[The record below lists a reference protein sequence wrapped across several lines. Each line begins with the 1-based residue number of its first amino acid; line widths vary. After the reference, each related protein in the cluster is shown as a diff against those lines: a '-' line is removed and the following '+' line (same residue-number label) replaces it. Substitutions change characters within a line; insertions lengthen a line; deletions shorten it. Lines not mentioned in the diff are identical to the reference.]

1 MLKEKFK
8 EVGRLN
14 NEIYQEDLLNI
25 KDTILGISGSYFTK
39 KIFENIYQYQ
49 DHSIGMS
56 KKMLDQKV
64 IKFKNLIEK
73 FNIQII
79 IVFENLLSVRLNQRN
94 SILKKTLVQH
104 NVQFINTPY
113 SEHAQLIYYFKNNLI
128 SGIVSDLDIIK
139 YFSETNNYVIIDFI
153 LDSEQFEW
161 IHLSKFLASMNLT
174 HHYARQLLLQ
184 EQSQRKIQK
193 DVIEQF
199 DNIQKQKNFDRDSSV
214 NHPSYKDQIFRIEY
228 VPIINISC
236 NLQFY
241 KQTIETPS
249 MEDRMKK
256 HFGILL
262 PPTLYQFFAFDLIS
276 SDIFNIFGYQRF
288 KYVPNIYDS
297 KELKILITQT
307 CQHYSKVISLI
318 KQYLPETNSK
328 SEIFNI
334 ISENE
339 EYTKEKEQQQHIQ
352 QYPPSFAQ
360 HQSTQPIQN
369 YEYVYS
375 DIINELTFQH
385 AISSASSSPRATQQK
400 KGQFNN
406 LNDSQNHLRQQQ
418 FSSFQVFQ
426 SDMSQVN
433 NDKKQQFQYQQYQHQ
448 QQNKQYQ
455 NQIQQLS
462 NNQNINS
469 SNKNINNSSFGYQKN
484 QINSLSEVNVQNEY
498 QLIRILQKYLDVVRK
513 NSKNPS
519 RKNSE
524 NIKAQQQGGPDKKNN
539 KMRNKMQSQI
549 GDKQEDIYSNGLDCQ
564 KLNRLLQNQ
573 PNQMNSDEKNSSY
586 QLSDYEETVRNTAS
600 KSLGQNPLFQNRQ
613 ISALQIFSLAALN
626 FFNLQELIILSKQ
639 QITLQAKYLSKC
651 SVEFSEQLIIFA
663 NIIQN
668 QNLCNIF
675 FSNLFFDPEE
685 PYQKEQSLKD
695 QGSKDQ
701 IPKDQQQNLESSSN
715 NNNNVI
721 NDQNSELNQ
730 NSKESSSS
738 QKPQCTTM
746 PPLPPSANYQ
756 NLQAQASQSILKTAQ
771 TNPKDL
777 FQKKLIDEQLPV
789 EVKTYILVVS
799 RIFSLSELS
808 FKEWK
813 NEDCYDFELTQYI
826 KIIQSFQ
833 SILRNQFDCLMLC
846 SYCYINNN
854 HNIQSVLESKK
865 YLPFRKNYNCGMG
878 MLIIL
883 LLQNKLKIEDVLKD
897 EENFPYIQQ
906 EMMQAFL
913 LWDNIFGFIKQQQ
926 TDKYV
931 DPSIVNMYGILN
943 PSNEYLYKKID
954 RKIVFCEK
962 NNQNSFNQQ
971 NNKQK

>member
-14 NEIYQEDLLNI
+14 NEIYQEDLSNI
-25 KDTILGISGSYFTK
+25 KDSILGISGSYFTK

-56 KKMLDQKV
+56 KKMLEQKV

-73 FNIQII
+73 YNIQII

-184 EQSQRKIQK
+184 EQSQRKVQK

-228 VPIINISC
+228 VPIINVSC

-352 QYPPSFAQ
+352 QYPPSLAQ

-375 DIINELTFQH
+375 DIINEPTFQQ
-385 AISSASSSPRATQQK
+385 AITSASSSPGTTQLK
-400 KGQFNN
+400 KGQLNN
-406 LNDSQNHLRQQQ
+406 LNSNQNHLRQQY
-418 FSSFQVFQ
+418 FNSFQVYQ
-426 SDMSQVN
+426 SDMNQANSDQ
-433 NDKKQQFQYQQYQHQ
+433 KQSFQNQQYQQMQS
-448 QQNKQYQ
+448 NKQYQ
-455 NQIQQLS
+455 NQIQQLA
-462 NNQNINS
+462 NNQNVNT
-469 SNKNINNSSFGYQKN
+469 SNNNINNNSFNSQKN
-484 QINSLSEVNVQNEY
+484 QTNSLNEVNVQNEY
-498 QLIRILQKYLDVVRK
+498 QLIRILQKYVDIIRK

-524 NIKAQQQGGPDKKNN
+524 NIKAQQQNGPDKRNN
-539 KMRNKMQSQI
+539 KTRNKLNNQVV
-549 GDKQEDIYSNGLDCQ
+549 DNQEDSYSNSLDCQ
-564 KLNRLLQNQ
+564 KLTRLLQNQ
-573 PNQMNSDEKNSSY
+573 QNHMNSDEKNSSSY
-586 QLSDYEETVRNTAS
+586 QLSDQEETVRHTAS
-600 KSLGQNPLFQNRQ
+600 KSLGQNPLFQNKQ

-651 SVEFSEQLIIFA
+651 SIDFSEQLIIFA

-685 PYQKEQSLKD
+685 PYQKEQIQKD

-701 IPKDQQQNLESSSN
+701 IPKDQQQSLETTI
-715 NNNNVI
+715 V
-721 NDQNSELNQ
+721 NDQNNEQNQ
-730 NSKESSSS
+730 CSKEGSSTQKS
-738 QKPQCTTM
+738 QCATM
-746 PPLPPSANYQ
+746 PPLPPSANSQ
-756 NLQAQASQSILKTAQ
+756 NLQAQQSQSIPKIAQ
-771 TNPKDL
+771 SNPKDL
-777 FQKKLIDEQLPV
+777 FQKKLIDEKLPL
-789 EVKTYILVVS
+789 EEKTYILVVS

-813 NEDCYDFELTQYI
+813 NEDYYDFELTQYI

-854 HNIQSVLESKK
+854 HNMQSVLESKK

-913 LWDNIFGFIKQQQ
+913 LWDNIFNFIKQQQ

-954 RKIVFCEK
+954 RKILFGEE
-962 NNQNSFNQQ
+962 NNQNTFNQL